1 MDIETALYRVV
12 QESLTN
18 IDRHSGSQTGLVELK
33 KLRSRVEVS
42 IKDNGRGFSGI
53 SDQIHDSSQSLGVGI
68 LGMRERL
75 RLLGGTL
82 EVVSDSTGTTVTG
95 SIPLVQN

>member
-1 MDIETALYRVV
+1 
-12 QESLTN
+12 
-18 IDRHSGSQTGLVELK
+18 
-33 KLRSRVEVS
+33 
-42 IKDNGRGFSGI
+42 
-53 SDQIHDSSQSLGVGI
+53 LGVGI